1 MKSLTEVLVAGG
13 LIRPVRPRGFCPACK
28 GWFAG
33 TGDPTQ
39 RARREVDPAALA
51 TLVVLV
57 VAALAWILT
66 IAQSGSTLA
75 PEAPSPAV
83 RPAPAGLRGGAAGSA
98 GVAAMDRAMGLGS
111 LQSFATTWL
120 VMMAAMML
128 PTALPL
134 VYEFAHNAE
143 GRRGW
148 PVATAALA
156 VAYLAVWLV
165 FGLLCY
171 AVYRALNMPWPNQR
185 LIGGLALVL
194 AALYALTPI
203 KRASEALCR
212 ELCALHDPLP
222 FSLQRSAWVAGVRYG
237 LSCLGCTA
245 GLMVAAVII
254 GMTSLGW
261 MVIISGLI
269 LVYKLAPPLEG
280 KYKLLVSLA
289 IAVLGIVY
297 MIVA

>member
-1 MKSLTEVLVAGG
+1 MKSLTEVLAAGG
-13 LIRPVRPRGFCPACK
+13 LIRPVRPGGVCPACK
-28 GWFAG
+28 GWVSG
-33 TGDPTQ
+33 VGDPTQ
-39 RARREVDPAALA
+39 SARREVDPAALTA
-51 TLVVLV
+51 LVVLV

-66 IAQSGSTLA
+66 IQQSGSM
-75 PEAPSPAV
+75 AV
-83 RPAPAGLRGGAAGSA
+83 
-98 GVAAMDRAMGLGS
+98 MDMAMGLGS

-128 PTALPL
+128 PSAVPL

-143 GRRGW
+143 GRTGW
-148 PVATAALA
+148 PVATAVLG
-156 VAYLAVWLV
+156 VAYLSVWLV

-171 AVYRALNMPWPNQR
+171 AVYRAVNMPWPDQR

-194 AALYALTPI
+194 AALYAITPI
-203 KRASEALCR
+203 KRASEARCR

-222 FSLQRSAWVAGVRYG
+222 FNLPRSALVAGVRYG
-237 LSCLGCTA
+237 LSCMGCTA

-269 LVYKLAPPLEG
+269 LVYKLAPSLEG
-280 KYKLLVSLA
+280 KYKLLFSLA
-289 IAVLGIVY
+289 ISLLGIVY
-297 MIVA
+297 MIPP

>member
-1 MKSLTEVLVAGG
+1 MKSLTDVLAAGG

-28 GWFAG
+28 GWVAG
-33 TGDPTQ
+33 TGDPAHSAQ
-39 RARREVDPAALA
+39 REVDPAALTA
-51 TLVVLV
+51 LVVLV

-66 IAQSGSTLA
+66 IEQSGSMAATLA
-75 PEAPSPAV
+75 PARSA
-83 RPAPAGLRGGAAGSA
+83 SA
-98 GVAAMDRAMGLGS
+98 GVDMAMGWGS

-128 PTALPL
+128 PSALPL

-148 PVATAALA
+148 QVATAALGG
-156 VAYLAVWLV
+156 AYLSVWLV

-171 AVYRALNMPWPNQR
+171 AVYRAVNMPWPDQR

-194 AALYALTPI
+194 AALYAITPI
-203 KRASEALCR
+203 KRASEARCR

-222 FSLQRSAWVAGVRYG
+222 FNLLRSALVAGVRYG
-237 LSCLGCTA
+237 LSCMGCTA

-254 GMTSLGW
+254 GMASLGW
-261 MVIISGLI
+261 TVIISGLI

-280 KYKLLVSLA
+280 KYKLLVA
-289 IAVLGIVY
+289 FVIAVLGIVS
-297 MIVA
+297 MILA

>member
-1 MKSLTEVLVAGG
+1 MKSLTDVLAAGG
-13 LIRPVRPRGFCPACK
+13 LIRPVRPSGFCPACK
-28 GWFAG
+28 GWVAG
-33 TGDPTQ
+33 IGDPAHS
-39 RARREVDPAALA
+39 ARREVDPAALTA
-51 TLVVLV
+51 LVVLV
-57 VAALAWILT
+57 VAGLAWLVT
-66 IAQSGSTLA
+66 IAQSES
-75 PEAPSPAV
+75 
-83 RPAPAGLRGGAAGSA
+83 
-98 GVAAMDRAMGLGS
+98 MDMAMGLGS

-134 VYEFAHNAE
+134 VYEFAHNSE

-148 PVATAALA
+148 QVATAALGG
-156 VAYLAVWLV
+156 AYLSVWLV
-165 FGLLCY
+165 FGLLSY
-171 AVYRALNMPWPNQR
+171 AVYRALNMPWPDQR

-203 KRASEALCR
+203 KRASEARCR

-222 FSLQRSAWVAGVRYG
+222 FNLLRSALVAGVRYG
-237 LSCLGCTA
+237 LACMGCTA
-245 GLMVAAVII
+245 GLMVAAVLI

-261 MVIISGLI
+261 MLIISGLV
-269 LVYKLAPPLEG
+269 LVYKLAPPLVG

-297 MIVA
+297 MILA

>member
-1 MKSLTEVLVAGG
+1 MKSLTLKGVLAAGG

-33 TGDPTQ
+33 TGDPAQ
-39 RARREVDPAALA
+39 SARREVDPAALTA
-51 TLVVLV
+51 LAVLV

-66 IAQSGSTLA
+66 IKQSGSTDMA
-75 PEAPSPAV
+75 I
-83 RPAPAGLRGGAAGSA
+83 
-98 GVAAMDRAMGLGS
+98 GLGS

-134 VYEFAHNAE
+134 AYEFAHNAE
-143 GRRGW
+143 GRRSW
-148 PVATAALA
+148 QVATAALGG
-156 VAYLAVWLV
+156 AYLSVWLV

-171 AVYRALNMPWPNQR
+171 AVYRAVNMPWPDQR

-203 KRASEALCR
+203 KRASEASCR

-222 FSLQRSAWVAGVRYG
+222 FNLLRGALVAGVRYG

-269 LVYKLAPPLEG
+269 LVYKLAPPLEA
-280 KYKLLVSLA
+280 KYKLLVSLGV
-289 IAVLGIVY
+289 AVLGIVY
-297 MIVA
+297 MILA

>member
-1 MKSLTEVLVAGG
+1 MKSLAEVLTSVG
-13 LIRPVRPRGFCPACK
+13 LIRPVRPGGVCPACK
-28 GWFAG
+28 GWVAG

-39 RARREVDPAALA
+39 IVRREVDPAALTA
-51 TLVVLV
+51 LVVLV

-66 IAQSGSTLA
+66 IEQSRSM
-75 PEAPSPAV
+75 
-83 RPAPAGLRGGAAGSA
+83 
-98 GVAAMDRAMGLGS
+98 AAMDMEMGLGS
-111 LQSFATTWL
+111 LPSFATTWL

-128 PTALPL
+128 PSAVPL

-143 GRRGW
+143 RRGGW
-148 PVATAALA
+148 QVATAALG
-156 VAYLAVWLV
+156 VAYLSVWLV

-171 AVYRALNMPWPNQR
+171 AVYRAVNMPWPDQH
-185 LIGGLALVL
+185 LIGGLALLL
-194 AALYALTPI
+194 AALYAITPI
-203 KRASEALCR
+203 KRASEARCR
-212 ELCALHDPLP
+212 ELCALHDSLP
-222 FSLQRSAWVAGVRYG
+222 FNLLRGALVAGVRYG
-237 LSCLGCTA
+237 LSCMGCTA

-280 KYKLLVSLA
+280 RYRVLVSLA

-297 MIVA
+297 TILT

>member
-1 MKSLTEVLVAGG
+1 MKSLTEVLAAGG

-28 GWFAG
+28 GWFSG

-39 RARREVDPAALA
+39 TARREVEPAALA
-51 TLVVLV
+51 ALVVLV
-57 VAALAWILT
+57 VAGLAWILT
-66 IAQSGSTLA
+66 IEQSGST
-75 PEAPSPAV
+75 
-83 RPAPAGLRGGAAGSA
+83 
-98 GVAAMDRAMGLGS
+98 AAMGMDMGLGS

-134 VYEFAHNAE
+134 VYEFAQNSE

-148 PVATAALA
+148 QVATAALG
-156 VAYLAVWLV
+156 VAYLSVWLV
-165 FGLLCY
+165 FGLVFY
-171 AVYRALNMPWPNQR
+171 AVYRAVNMPWPDQR

-194 AALYALTPI
+194 AALYAITPI
-203 KRASEALCR
+203 KRASEARCR

-222 FSLQRSAWVAGVRYG
+222 FNLLRSALVAGVRYG
-237 LSCLGCTA
+237 LSCMGCTA

-254 GMTSLGW
+254 GMTNLGW
-261 MVIISGLI
+261 MVIISALI

-289 IAVLGIVY
+289 IAGLGIVY
-297 MIVA
+297 MILA

>member
-1 MKSLTEVLVAGG
+1 MKSLTEVLAAGG

-28 GWFAG
+28 GWVAG

-39 RARREVDPAALA
+39 SARREVDPAALTA
-51 TLVVLV
+51 LVVLV
-57 VAALAWILT
+57 VAAVAWILT
-66 IAQSGSTLA
+66 IKQSGATLA
-75 PEAPSPAV
+75 PAHFA
-83 RPAPAGLRGGAAGSA
+83 RA
-98 GVAAMDRAMGLGS
+98 GVAATGMDMGLGS

-128 PTALPL
+128 PSALPL
-134 VYEFAHNAE
+134 VYEFAHNSD
-143 GRRGW
+143 GRTGW
-148 PVATAALA
+148 QVATAALG
-156 VAYLAVWLV
+156 VAYLSVWLV

-171 AVYRALNMPWPNQR
+171 AVYRAVNMPWPDQR

-194 AALYALTPI
+194 AALYAITPI
-203 KRASEALCR
+203 KRASEARCR

-222 FSLQRSAWVAGVRYG
+222 FNLLRSALVAGVRYG
-237 LSCLGCTA
+237 LSCMGCTA

-269 LVYKLAPPLEG
+269 LVYKLAPPLAG

-289 IAVLGIVY
+289 VAVLGVVY
-297 MIVA
+297 TILG

>member
-1 MKSLTEVLVAGG
+1 MKPLTEVLAAGG

-39 RARREVDPAALA
+39 SARREVDPAALTA
-51 TLVVLV
+51 LVVLV

-75 PEAPSPAV
+75 PDA
-83 RPAPAGLRGGAAGSA
+83 SA
-98 GVAAMDRAMGLGS
+98 GVAAMDMVMGLGS

-128 PTALPL
+128 PSALPL
-134 VYEFAHNAE
+134 VYEFAHNSE

-148 PVATAALA
+148 QVATAALG
-156 VAYLAVWLV
+156 VAYLSVWLV

-171 AVYRALNMPWPNQR
+171 AVYRAVNMPWPDQR

-194 AALYALTPI
+194 AALYAITPI
-203 KRASEALCR
+203 KRASEARCR

-222 FSLQRSAWVAGVRYG
+222 FNLLRSALVAGVRYG
-237 LSCLGCTA
+237 LSCMGCTA

-297 MIVA
+297 MSLA